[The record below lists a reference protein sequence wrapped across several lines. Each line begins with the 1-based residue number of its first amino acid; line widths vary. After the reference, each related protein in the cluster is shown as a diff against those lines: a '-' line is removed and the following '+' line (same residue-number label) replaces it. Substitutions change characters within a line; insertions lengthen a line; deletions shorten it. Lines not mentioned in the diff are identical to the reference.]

1 MLPYAGY
8 TGERV
13 NELVCHC
20 MANVGIYPSHHPNV
34 FSLKDAKTLVYWSP
48 VDMYTCMYVHA
59 YLRKIMPIL
68 EMVAG
73 EAHDR
78 SCDSNRKL
86 MLGPNWILS
95 PEGIV
100 SSL

>member
-1 MLPYAGY
+1 MIR
-8 TGERV
+8 T
-13 NELVCHC
+13 
-20 MANVGIYPSHHPNV
+20 
-34 FSLKDAKTLVYWSP
+34 
-48 VDMYTCMYVHA
+48 YVHVHVFA

-100 SSL
+100 SSLQKVKRVKIRKRTERSQPNRRITNKGIRRLMRDDKQ